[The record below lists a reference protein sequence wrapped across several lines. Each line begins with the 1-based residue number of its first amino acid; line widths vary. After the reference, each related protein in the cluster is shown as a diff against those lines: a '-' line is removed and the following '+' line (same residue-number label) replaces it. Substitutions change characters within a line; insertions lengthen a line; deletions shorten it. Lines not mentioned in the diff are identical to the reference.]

1 MVEYGIN
8 LDQFEEF
15 EFHIETE
22 MEEDGEKS
30 QSQIHDPFPRQRHE
44 FFDEIQDSNKKI
56 FEQNEPAIEEA
67 KPETKPKKNKKED
80 YKAAIASLK
89 KCYEKPLFPGF
100 QTSSYLDG
108 QKNFKKG
115 V

>member
-44 FFDEIQDSNKKI
+44 FFDEIQDSNKNES
-56 FEQNEPAIEEA
+56 EQNEPAIKEA

-80 YKAAIASLK
+80 YKATIASLN